1 MSSRHGALWIVLVA
15 VFHLVAIAIMAWSE
29 VAIVPKV
36 AFVLSLLKT
45 PKAKKSWS
53 FSGIQSFE

>member
-1 MSSRHGALWIVLVA
+1 
-15 VFHLVAIAIMAWSE
+15 MADQPSVQDKPFRLE
-29 VAIVPKV
+29 EATIDELHQV
-36 AFVLSLLKT
+36 SLLKT